1 MEYRHS
7 VPQGGQ
13 RWGETHQGCRV
24 PKLKLHSVGLCYYPT
39 LFVLFPFPALH
50 PYSFTYMLEIFD
62 LHRSL
67 KYPHLS
73 ICFWGIQPD
82 ASICRF
88 LKWFWEAA
96 SQTESPELGLTMA
109 RWQQS
114 SYCLWSV
121 KGWWPLAC
129 VAFQLLILLP
139 LVNPDGI
146 QVKRDALGCIT
157 VYNLIVTVIKRKL
170 EMSGCC

>member
-1 MEYRHS
+1 MEYRYS

-13 RWGETHQGCRV
+13 LWDETYQGCRV

-39 LFVLFPFPALH
+39 PFALFPFLALH
-50 PYSFTYMLEIFD
+50 PYSFTYVLEIFD

-82 ASICRF
+82 ASICKF
-88 LKWFWEAA
+88 LKWCWEAA
-96 SQTESPELGLTMA
+96 SQTESQELGLTMA

-114 SYCLWSV
+114 PYCL
-121 KGWWPLAC
+121 
-129 VAFQLLILLP
+129 
-139 LVNPDGI
+139 
-146 QVKRDALGCIT
+146 
-157 VYNLIVTVIKRKL
+157 
-170 EMSGCC
+170 